1 MVRDEIQK
9 WHQQEMN
16 EFLKMEKSQ
25 FKVLEEE
32 SKMEF
37 EFPTDNT
44 WLAKEPNR
52 PTERSTMFNPEEWQD
67 NTEWESHLIGQA
79 TRPTLDDPER
89 SALGKVLKKLV
100 DYNNRP
106 YDILDEDKVEE
117 LIDEKSK

>member
-16 EFLKMEKSQ
+16 EFLKFEKSQ
-25 FKVLEEE
+25 FKALEEE

-37 EFPTDNT
+37 EFPSDNA
-44 WLAKEPNR
+44 WPAKEPNR

-117 LIDEKSK
+117 LIEDKSK